1 MNQSIIMDF
10 NQDFLQSKPE
20 LEDDSKQ
27 YKDKLQTIQTLVKKF
42 QDSSKKSELDLKFLQ
57 EFSSSLQMQKSH
69 KENQRKTKEITLA
82 NQLKY
87 LEGQQDNQL
96 KLKTL
101 SDEIDGLRQ
110 DSSNLSISNQELSSV
125 LNGFKL
131 KLVEKRSFY
140 NEILRS
146 ESDLNQEIESIRAER
161 QEIIFSKNLITSK
174 RQEAELRKIELS
186 TSHLKPQDKAKP
198 IQPAAAKAKTQ
209 TSTEFLLI
217 LLITLVS
224 ILFFLS

>member
-1 MNQSIIMDF
+1 MDF

-27 YKDKLQTIQTLVKKF
+27 YKDKLKTIQTLVKKF